1 MMIKHLKYVVV
12 YFFAAYFLMAGAGY
26 NVVSYCCQPCA
37 SEGIE
42 AVATNSCFTVHH
54 HNHSKQNLQHYD
66 LTCDDLNH
74 HPENCH
80 LLRLNTDVP
89 SVQLVS
95 KLLIKQIAI
104 SDLFVLN
111 VLFQNEKREL
121 FVQNDIPPPDVDV
134 LKTGR
139 SILTSNAVLL
149 I

>member
-1 MMIKHLKYVVV
+1 MMIKHLKYTVV
-12 YFFAAYFLMAGAGY
+12 YFFTAYFLLAGAGY

-37 SEGIE
+37 NEGIE
-42 AVATNSCFTVHH
+42 AVATNSCFAVHH
-54 HNHSKQNLQHYD
+54 HNHAKQNPQHDD
-66 LTCDDLNH
+66 LACDDSNH

-95 KLLIKQIAI
+95 KLLIKQIPI

-111 VLFQNEKREL
+111 LSFQNEKREL
-121 FVQNDIPPPDVDV
+121 FVQNNIPPPDGDV

-139 SILTSNAVLL
+139 SILTFHAVLL